1 MNLRDWLILIGAVIL
16 IVIILDGVRRMRQAK
31 RDSLQMSRDM
41 GGNIDSSPLDENYN
55 PELPGGGARI
65 VGQRGDDMEPELSES
80 FSDRLSAVD
89 VADAVIDEMAF
100 RSDPKP
106 VVAEMGESLGREMD
120 QSVATAFAQKKATV
134 PAVDT
139 DTMVAQSIDRKVAAP
154 ARKSRADKKVEPVED
169 YFAKDSSAK
178 DNSTKDNSTRD
189 NVTKIARAPSEVLVI
204 NVDAK
209 TSKGFAGSDLKRL
222 LEACGL
228 VHGEMSVFH
237 RHEEDDLLS
246 PLQFSVANGVEPGYF
261 DPNSIETISTPRVAF
276 FMSLPGPRDSMRA
289 FDYMLETAQ
298 CFARNLDGELRDEHR
313 SAITQQTIEHC
324 RQRIR
329 EFERK
334 QLSRNRKA

>member
-80 FSDRLSAVD
+80 FSERLSAVD
-89 VADAVIDEMAF
+89 AADAVIDKTAF
-100 RSDPKP
+100 RSEPTP
-106 VVAEMGESLGREMD
+106 VVAEMGESIGREMD

-134 PAVDT
+134 PAGDADT
-139 DTMVAQSIDRKVAAP
+139 LVAQSIDRKVTAP
-154 ARKSRADKKVEPVED
+154 ARKGRADKKVEPAE
-169 YFAKDSSAK
+169 DSSTK
-178 DNSTKDNSTRD
+178 DNSTKDNSTKD
-189 NVTKIARAPSEVLVI
+189 NVTKLPRSPSEVLVI

-261 DPNSIETISTPRVAF
+261 DPDSIETISTPRVAF

>member
-1 MNLRDWLILIGAVIL
+1 MNFQDWLILIGAVIL
-16 IVIILDGVRRMRQAK
+16 IAIILDGVRRMRQAK

-41 GGNIDSSPLDENYN
+41 GGTIDSSPLDEDYN
-55 PELPGGGARI
+55 PELPAGGARI
-65 VGQRGDDMEPELSES
+65 IGRRSEEHDHDVSMGFGDGLSALDLNDDLTPRVKSRTAVKPELIERDESEPDEAEEPTKVVS
-80 FSDRLSAVD
+80 HGQAESTAV
-89 VADAVIDEMAF
+89 VADALVAPTRE
-100 RSDPKP
+100 R
-106 VVAEMGESLGREMD
+106 VVDSSIKKGRFEKKTE
-120 QSVATAFAQKKATV
+120 QQKEKT
-134 PAVDT
+134 
-139 DTMVAQSIDRKVAAP
+139 VAQP
-154 ARKSRADKKVEPVED
+154 TE
-169 YFAKDSSAK
+169 
-178 DNSTKDNSTRD
+178 D
-189 NVTKIARAPSEVLVI
+189 NVTRITRAPSEVLVI

-209 TSKGFAGSDLKRL
+209 TTKGFAGTDLKRL

-228 VHGEMSVFH
+228 VHGEMSIFH

-261 DPNSIETISTPRVAF
+261 DPDSIETINTPRVAF

-289 FDYMLETAQ
+289 FDFMLETAQ

-334 QLSRNRKA
+334 QLSRSRKV